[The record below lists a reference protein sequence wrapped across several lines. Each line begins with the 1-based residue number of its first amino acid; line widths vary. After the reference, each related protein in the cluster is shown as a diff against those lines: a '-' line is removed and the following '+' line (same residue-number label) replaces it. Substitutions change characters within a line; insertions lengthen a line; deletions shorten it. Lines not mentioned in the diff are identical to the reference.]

1 MIDGRDSCGSCL
13 FWDHRV
19 ETEVDEH
26 TGYCTIHEMMKRD
39 EQLCEFFERRTVESE
54 QRYYQKMYNDGT
66 EYDDGDMEMIDL

>member
-1 MIDGRDSCGSCL
+1 MTDGRDSCGSCL

-19 ETEVDEH
+19 EAEVDEH
-26 TGYCTIHEMMKRD
+26 TGYCTIHEMMKGD

-66 EYDDGDMEMIDL
+66 DYEDGDMEMIDL